1 MKMMKRPLNRTLSK
15 QTPNKRLRAT
25 AQRAA
30 AKYAP
35 DEHEV
40 EEPNVKLSRA
50 FVVVLLLHVV
60 AVGGIFAFSALKDRQ
75 QGGGATAK
83 SRSESREALQA
94 NVAAT
99 TNQNELTP
107 AVNSTHRVKPGETL
121 TTIAMANG
129 LTPHDLELANNLK
142 PGTALVPG
150 KELVVPEKS
159 ALRPVPLNVQKLV
172 ESPKTPASAKAGSP
186 GTGNNASVD
195 KGPAGLDKETEDG
208 SRSYV
213 VQRGDTPALIA
224 KRLKVSA
231 AELLKVNNIQDP
243 RKLQVGQKLAIP

>member
-1 MKMMKRPLNRTLSK
+1 MMQRPLKRTPSK
-15 QTPNKRLRAT
+15 HASTRHLRAT

-30 AKYAP
+30 PKYPP
-35 DEHEV
+35 DEHDGV

-75 QGGGATAK
+75 QAGAASRGRPGGG
-83 SRSESREALQA
+83 RESFQA
-94 NVAAT
+94 NAATT

-121 TTIAMANG
+121 ATIAMANG
-129 LTPHDLELANNLK
+129 LAPHDLELANNLK
-142 PGTALVPG
+142 PGAALVPG
-150 KELVVPEKS
+150 KELIVPEKA

-172 ESPKTPASAKAGSP
+172 ENPKTASPPKANNNSNNSPAADKSGAAP
-186 GTGNNASVD
+186 D
-195 KGPAGLDKETEDG
+195 KGTEEG

-231 AELLKVNNIQDP
+231 AELLKLNNIQDP
-243 RKLQVGQKLAIP
+243 RKLQVGQRLAVP

>member
-1 MKMMKRPLNRTLSK
+1 MMKRPLKL
-15 QTPNKRLRAT
+15 TPSNQPPSKRLRAT
-25 AQRAA
+25 SQRAT

-50 FVVVLLLHVV
+50 FIVVLLLHVV

-75 QGGGATAK
+75 QAGGTASK
-83 SRSESREALQA
+83 GRLAGGRESFQA
-94 NVAAT
+94 NAATT

-107 AVNSTHRVKPGETL
+107 AANSTHRVKPGETL
-121 TTIAMANG
+121 ATIAMANG
-129 LTPHDLELANNLK
+129 LSPHDLELANNLK
-142 PGTALVPG
+142 PGAVLTPG
-150 KELVVPEKS
+150 KDLVVPEKA

-172 ESPKTPASAKAGSP
+172 ENPKAATTPRTASNAAPDKSGAGP
-186 GTGNNASVD
+186 D
-195 KGPAGLDKETEDG
+195 KGTEEA
-208 SRSYV
+208 SRTYV

-231 AELLKVNNIQDP
+231 AELLKLNNIQDP
-243 RKLQVGQKLAIP
+243 RKLQVGQRLAVP

>member
-1 MKMMKRPLNRTLSK
+1 MMQRPLKPASSK
-15 QTPNKRLRAT
+15 QASNKRLRAT

-30 AKYAP
+30 AKYPP
-35 DEHEV
+35 DEQEF

-75 QGGGATAK
+75 QQGGGTAARG
-83 SRSESREALQA
+83 RSGESKESLQA
-94 NVAAT
+94 NAAAT
-99 TNQNELTP
+99 TNQTELTP

-121 TTIAMANG
+121 ATIAMTHG

-142 PGTALVPG
+142 PGAALTPG
-150 KELVVPEKS
+150 KELVVPEKA

-172 ESPKTPASAKAGSP
+172 ENPKTTSAPKTS
-186 GTGNNASVD
+186 NSVAPD
-195 KGPAGLDKETEDG
+195 KGSAGLDKEVDDG
-208 SRSYV
+208 SRSYT

-231 AELLKVNNIQDP
+231 AELLKLNNIQDP

>member
-1 MKMMKRPLNRTLSK
+1 VKMMKHRTPSK
-15 QTPNKRLRAT
+15 QASNKRLRTT
-25 AQRAA
+25 AQRVA
-30 AKYAP
+30 AKYAS

-75 QGGGATAK
+75 QAGSGTAK
-83 SRSESREALQA
+83 GRSESREALQA

-121 TTIAMANG
+121 ATIAMAHG

-142 PGTALVPG
+142 PGAALVPG
-150 KELVVPEKS
+150 KDLVVPEKA

-172 ESPKTPASAKAGSP
+172 ENPKTPAAPKA
-186 GTGNNASVD
+186 GNNAAPD
-195 KGPAGLDKETEDG
+195 KAGAAPDKDADDG

-224 KRLKVSA
+224 RRLKVSA

-243 RKLQVGQKLAIP
+243 RKLQVGQKLAVP

>member
-1 MKMMKRPLNRTLSK
+1 MMQRPLKRTSSK
-15 QTPNKRLRAT
+15 QASNTRLRAT
-25 AQRAA
+25 AQRAS
-30 AKYAP
+30 AKYLP
-35 DEHEV
+35 EEHDV

-75 QGGGATAK
+75 QAGGTA
-83 SRSESREALQA
+83 SRGRAGEGRESL
-94 NVAAT
+94 NAAT
-99 TNQNELTP
+99 TNQTELTP

-121 TTIAMANG
+121 ATIAMAHG

-142 PGTALVPG
+142 PGAALTPG
-150 KELVVPEKS
+150 RELVVPEKA

-172 ESPKTPASAKAGSP
+172 ENPKTSSSGSSSKAA
-186 GTGNNASVD
+186 TNN
-195 KGPAGLDKETEDG
+195 AGLDKGGAGPDTDADDG
-208 SRSYV
+208 ARSYI

-231 AELLKVNNIQDP
+231 AELLKLNNIQDP

>member
-1 MKMMKRPLNRTLSK
+1 MMQRPLKRTPSK
-15 QTPNKRLRAT
+15 QASNRRLRAT

-75 QGGGATAK
+75 QAGGMA
-83 SRSESREALQA
+83 SRGRSGEGRESLQA
-94 NVAAT
+94 NAAAT
-99 TNQNELTP
+99 TNQTELTP

-121 TTIAMANG
+121 ASIATAHG
-129 LTPHDLELANNLK
+129 LAPHDLELANNLK
-142 PGTALVPG
+142 PGAALTPG
-150 KELVVPEKS
+150 KELVVPEKA

-172 ESPKTPASAKAGSP
+172 ETPKAASSPKAGS
-186 GTGNNASVD
+186 NNAGPD
-195 KGPAGLDKETEDG
+195 KGGAGLDKEAEDG
-208 SRSYV
+208 SRSYI

-231 AELLKVNNIQDP
+231 AELLKLNNIQDP
-243 RKLQVGQKLAIP
+243 RKLQVGQKLVVP

>member
-1 MKMMKRPLNRTLSK
+1 MKMMKRSLNRIPSK
-15 QTPNKRLRAT
+15 HASNQRLRAT
-25 AQRAA
+25 AQRAPV
-30 AKYAP
+30 KYAP
-35 DEHEV
+35 EEHEV

-75 QGGGATAK
+75 QAGSGTAK
-83 SRSESREALQA
+83 GRGESLPG

-107 AVNSTHRVKPGETL
+107 AANSTHRVKPGETL
-121 TTIAMANG
+121 ATIAMANG
-129 LTPHDLELANNLK
+129 LAPHDLELANNLK
-142 PGTALVPG
+142 PGAALVPG
-150 KELVVPEKS
+150 KDLVVPEKA

-172 ESPKTPASAKAGSP
+172 ENPKTAAPPKA
-186 GTGNNASVD
+186 GNNAAPD
-195 KGPAGLDKETEDG
+195 KGGTGPDKEAEDG

-224 KRLKVSA
+224 RRLKVSA

-243 RKLQVGQKLAIP
+243 RKLQVGQKLAVP

>member
-1 MKMMKRPLNRTLSK
+1 MKRPLKRMLSN
-15 QTPNKRLRAT
+15 QPPSKRLRAT
-25 AQRAA
+25 AQRAT

-50 FVVVLLLHVV
+50 FIIVLLLHVV

-75 QGGGATAK
+75 QGGSTASK
-83 SRSESREALQA
+83 GRSGGSRESLQA
-94 NVAAT
+94 NAAT
-99 TNQNELTP
+99 ATNQNELTP
-107 AVNSTHRVKPGETL
+107 AVNATHRVKPGETL
-121 TTIAMANG
+121 ATIAMANG
-129 LTPHDLELANNLK
+129 LSPHDLELANNLK
-142 PGTALVPG
+142 PGAALIPG
-150 KELVVPEKS
+150 KDLVVPEKT

-172 ESPKTPASAKAGSP
+172 ENPKTASTPRTS
-186 GTGNNASVD
+186 NNAAPDKSSAGLGPD
-195 KGPAGLDKETEDG
+195 KGPEEG

-231 AELLKVNNIQDP
+231 AELLKLNNIQDP
-243 RKLQVGQKLAIP
+243 RKLQVCQKLAVP

>member
-1 MKMMKRPLNRTLSK
+1 VKMMKRSLNRIPSK
-15 QTPNKRLRAT
+15 QASNTRLRTT

-30 AKYAP
+30 AKYVP

-75 QGGGATAK
+75 QAGSGTAK
-83 SRSESREALQA
+83 GRSESREALQA

-121 TTIAMANG
+121 ATIAMAHG

-142 PGTALVPG
+142 PGAALVPG
-150 KELVVPEKS
+150 KDLVVPEKA

-172 ESPKTPASAKAGSP
+172 ENPKTPAAPKA
-186 GTGNNASVD
+186 GNNAPDRGAAAPD
-195 KGPAGLDKETEDG
+195 KDADEGA
-208 SRSYV
+208 RSYV

>member
-1 MKMMKRPLNRTLSK
+1 MKRPLKRTSSK
-15 QTPNKRLRAT
+15 QAPNKRLRAT

-30 AKYAP
+30 AKYP
-35 DEHEV
+35 PGEHEV

-50 FVVVLLLHVV
+50 FVVVLLLHVL
-60 AVGGIFAFSALKDRQ
+60 AVGGIFTFSALKDRQ
-75 QGGGATAK
+75 QAGAASSK
-83 SRSESREALQA
+83 ARSGEGRESLQA

-121 TTIAMANG
+121 ATIAMANG
-129 LTPHDLELANNLK
+129 LVPHDLELANNLK
-142 PGTALVPG
+142 PGAALIPG
-150 KELVVPEKS
+150 KDLVVPEKA

-172 ESPKTPASAKAGSP
+172 ENPKTISPSRPGSTAAP
-186 GTGNNASVD
+186 D
-195 KGPAGLDKETEDG
+195 KGSAGLDKEAEDG

-224 KRLKVSA
+224 RKLKVSA
-231 AELLKVNNIQDP
+231 AELLKLNNIQDP
-243 RKLQVGQKLAIP
+243 RKLQVGQKLAVP

>member
-1 MKMMKRPLNRTLSK
+1 MMQRPLKRTSSK
-15 QTPNKRLRAT
+15 HPSTKRLRAT

-30 AKYAP
+30 AKYPP
-35 DEHEV
+35 DEYEV

-50 FVVVLLLHVV
+50 FVIVLLLHVV

-75 QGGGATAK
+75 QGGGTASK
-83 SRSESREALQA
+83 GRSGESRESLQA
-94 NVAAT
+94 NAAAT

-107 AVNSTHRVKPGETL
+107 AANSTHRVKPGETL
-121 TTIAMANG
+121 AMIAMAHG
-129 LTPHDLELANNLK
+129 LAAHDLELANNLK
-142 PGTALVPG
+142 PGAPLTPG
-150 KELVVPEKS
+150 KELVIPEKA

-172 ESPKTPASAKAGSP
+172 ENPKTPASSKAGSS
-186 GTGNNASVD
+186 AVLDRVS
-195 KGPAGLDKETEDG
+195 AGLDKGAEDG
-208 SRSYV
+208 SRSYT

-231 AELLKVNNIQDP
+231 AELLKLNNIQDP